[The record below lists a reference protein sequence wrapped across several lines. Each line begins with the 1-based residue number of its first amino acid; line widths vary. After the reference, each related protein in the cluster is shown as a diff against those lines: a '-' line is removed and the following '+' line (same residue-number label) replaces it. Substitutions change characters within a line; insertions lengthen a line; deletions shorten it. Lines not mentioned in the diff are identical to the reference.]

1 MAKQPPDK
9 GLFDSDERY
18 EDERSTPARRKQRK
32 VELDELA
39 GPDGGQTGRRL
50 ASFWMERI
58 IECDD
63 DKEFKQW
70 LKRGTSI
77 EKRYR
82 DERNRVDEE
91 GSRRVN
97 SLWANVQILF
107 PALYGK
113 CPVPV
118 CERRFKDKDPVGRG
132 AAQILERAL
141 RNEIEI
147 CGFDESIRYAI
158 LDYLL
163 PGRGSCW
170 VRYEPE
176 FGEGPSIPTD
186 DEMDLT
192 DDHETLIKDETR
204 ESANISREGDEE

>member
-1 MAKQPPDK
+1 MQSDDPKRNPVADL
-9 GLFDSDERY
+9 GLSDSDQRF
-18 EDERSTPARRKQRK
+18 DERDTPGRRQVKRPPN
-32 VELDELA
+32 LDKLA
-39 GPDGGQTGRRL
+39 GPNGGSVGRKL

-58 IECDD
+58 IEVDD
-63 DKEFKQW
+63 EKEFKHW

-91 GSRRVN
+91 GQRRVN

-118 CERRFKDKDPVGRG
+118 CERRFRDKDPAGRA
-132 AAQILERAL
+132 AAQMLERSL

-147 CGFDESIRYAI
+147 CGYDEAIRQAL

-163 PGRGSCW
+163 PGRG
-170 VRYEPE
+170 
-176 FGEGPSIPTD
+176 
-186 DEMDLT
+186 
-192 DDHETLIKDETR
+192 
-204 ESANISREGDEE
+204 